1 MSDNKILSFDEL
13 GDELCSYCPLNE
25 NEKGVHCYG
34 SYPVI
39 CADSGYCEKAYQ
51 NYLDFMQG
59 KIKDLKSEIQNQIKE
74 RELEVARYED
84 LNDLSIK
91 KNNKFKKELLLLE
104 TEIKHKFGDKKR
116 LLKSQIKVLKD
127 KVIEHQSAVLF
138 NEYFGDC
145 AKRDGADISEVTK
158 DILSNE
164 IFQMVQEKINEL
176 EDEYKS
182 LIFEEDNYYKEHKE
196 IIYKEIDKWYL
207 EESDKIRSKYGKKYR
222 KEIL

>member
-74 RELEVARYED
+74 RELETAKYED
-84 LNDLSIK
+84 LNDLSTKRNK
-91 KNNKFKKELLLLE
+91 KLKKKLSLLDLEVQRKFD
-104 TEIKHKFGDKKR
+104 GKKR
-116 LLKSQIKVLKD
+116 LLKSQIKALKD
-127 KVIEHQSAVLF
+127 RIFAHKSAVLF
-138 NEYFGDC
+138 NEYFGEM
-145 AKRDGADISEVTK
+145 AERDGADISMITR
-158 DILSNE
+158 DIIGNE
-164 IFQMVQEKINEL
+164 LIQVAEEKIKQL
-176 EDEYKS
+176 ENEYKV
-182 LIFEEDNYYKEHKE
+182 LTIEEDKYYKDRKE
-196 IIYKEIDKWYL
+196 IIDLEIDKWYL
-207 EESDKIRSKYGKKYR
+207 EESDKIRSKYGKKHR
-222 KEIL
+222 KEI

>member
-74 RELEVARYED
+74 RELETAKYED
-84 LNDLSIK
+84 LNDLSTKRNK
-91 KNNKFKKELLLLE
+91 KLKKKLSLLDSEVQRKFD
-104 TEIKHKFGDKKR
+104 GKKR
-116 LLKSQIKVLKD
+116 LLKSQIKALKD
-127 KVIEHQSAVLF
+127 RIFAHKSAVLF
-138 NEYFGDC
+138 NEYFGEM
-145 AKRDGADISEVTK
+145 AEKDGADISMVTRDIIGNELVQIAEEKIKQLENKYKALTIKEDKYYK
-158 DILSNE
+158 DRNE
-164 IFQMVQEKINEL
+164 II
-176 EDEYKS
+176 S
-182 LIFEEDNYYKEHKE
+182 
-196 IIYKEIDKWYL
+196 KEIDEWY
-207 EESDKIRSKYGKKYR
+207 EKECNKIRSKYGKKHR
-222 KEIL
+222 KEI

>member
-39 CADSGYCEKAYQ
+39 CADSGCCEKAYQ
-51 NYLDFMQG
+51 NYLDFMNG

-116 LLKSQIKVLKD
+116 LLKSQIKALQDRIFAHK
-127 KVIEHQSAVLF
+127 SAVLF
-138 NEYFGDC
+138 NEYFGEM
-145 AKRDGADISEVTK
+145 ANKDGANISMVTRDI
-158 DILSNE
+158 IG
-164 IFQMVQEKINEL
+164 NEL
-176 EDEYKS
+176 IRVAEGKIEQLENEYKA
-182 LIFEEDNYYKEHKE
+182 LTVEEDKYYKDRKE
-196 IIYKEIDKWYL
+196 IIDLEIDKWYTK
-207 EESDKIRSKYGKKYR
+207 ECEKIRSKYGKKYR
-222 KEIL
+222 KEV

>member
-74 RELEVARYED
+74 RELETAKYED
-84 LNDLSIK
+84 FQDLSTQK
-91 KNNKFKKELLLLE
+91 REKLKHQLSLLDSEVQRKFD
-104 TEIKHKFGDKKR
+104 GKKR
-116 LLKSQIKVLKD
+116 LLKSQIKALKD
-127 KVIEHQSAVLF
+127 RIFAHKSAVLF
-138 NEYFGDC
+138 NEYFGEM
-145 AKRDGADISEVTK
+145 AEKDGADISMVTRDIIGNELVQIAEEKIKQLENKYKALTIKEDKYYK
-158 DILSNE
+158 DRNE
-164 IFQMVQEKINEL
+164 II
-176 EDEYKS
+176 S
-182 LIFEEDNYYKEHKE
+182 
-196 IIYKEIDKWYL
+196 KEIDEWY
-207 EESDKIRSKYGKKYR
+207 EKECNKIRSKYGKKHR
-222 KEIL
+222 KEI

>member
-74 RELEVARYED
+74 RELETAKYED
-84 LNDLSIK
+84 FQDL
-91 KNNKFKKELLLLE
+91 
-104 TEIKHKFGDKKR
+104 
-116 LLKSQIKVLKD
+116 
-127 KVIEHQSAVLF
+127 
-138 NEYFGDC
+138 
-145 AKRDGADISEVTK
+145 
-158 DILSNE
+158 
-164 IFQMVQEKINEL
+164 
-176 EDEYKS
+176 
-182 LIFEEDNYYKEHKE
+182 
-196 IIYKEIDKWYL
+196 
-207 EESDKIRSKYGKKYR
+207 
-222 KEIL
+222 